1 MSDGG
6 KDNVV
11 DARARFAEA
20 GAQRLRRVRGPG
32 LLEQSGGELHPIH
45 AEIQDLLDQIVDRAE
60 IYEKTGRPDEAERL
74 RAAVAEVIDDLMLRR
89 SKARRLRERRRQKK
103 SEGEDST

>member
-32 LLEQSGGELHPIH
+32 LLEHPGANSIRSMPRSK
-45 AEIQDLLDQIVDRAE
+45 ICSTRSW
-60 IYEKTGRPDEAERL
+60 TGPRSTRRQAGPT
-74 RAAVAEVIDDLMLRR
+74 RR
-89 SKARRLRERRRQKK
+89 SAFALRWRK
-103 SEGEDST
+103 

>member
-1 MSDGG
+1 MVCGG
-6 KDNVV
+6 GG
-11 DARARFAEA
+11 AAASTRPRTGPA
-20 GAQRLRRVRGPG
+20 GAI
-32 LLEQSGGELHPIH
+32 GGELHPIH

-60 IYEKTGRPDEAERL
+60 IYEKTGRPDEAKRL